1 MTTSLAG
8 LPALP
13 IAAPLLAA
21 AIIAGLRHWL
31 SRAAADALGLIAAA
45 LNLVLC
51 LLLFHT
57 SLASTIVYWMGG
69 WYPRGHLAIGIG
81 LVIDPTGA
89 GMATLASFLMLLALC
104 FSCRSDVGAAN
115 HFHPLMLV
123 FLAAAC
129 GFSLTGDV
137 FNMFVFFELL
147 STAAFALCG
156 LATGEAAPLQ
166 GAFNFAVTNT
176 IAAFL
181 ILIGIGI
188 LSSLTGALNLAQM
201 GEALGSRHDA
211 VVLFAAAVMMCG
223 FLIKAAIVPF
233 HFWLPDAHSV
243 APTPVCAIFSGVMVE
258 LGLYAIVR
266 IHSIVFAAA
275 FAPHAT
281 AFRSILLGLSV
292 ATVLLA
298 GIMCYAQHHLKR
310 ILAFA
315 TVTHMGL
322 VLAAMALD
330 SVLGVAGML
339 LYVLGYALVSASLFF
354 TSGVLLHRV
363 RTISERRLFG
373 RGRALPFTA
382 LLWFVGALAL
392 AGVPLF
398 PTFTGRLFVGQAA
411 RSLGLDWLPW
421 LFVVGATMTSAALLR
436 SGVRTFL
443 GWGDPPISDRSG
455 EIEEIPET
463 EHEDRRVLWNQF
475 TPATLCL
482 MLAAAVALSP
492 AVSTGTLHAAARL
505 LNGNGYVHQV
515 FREAPVP
522 STVPVLPSHKGA
534 ASMLRGLLVP
544 ALAALLAATSIF
556 RLRLPRWLRIGAFL
570 EGPLPALR
578 ALQSGHPGDY
588 VMWLTVGTSC
598 VALLCMVFLR

>member
-1 MTTSLAG
+1 
-8 LPALP
+8 
-13 IAAPLLAA
+13 
-21 AIIAGLRHWL
+21 
-31 SRAAADALGLIAAA
+31 
-45 LNLVLC
+45 
-51 LLLFHT
+51 
-57 SLASTIVYWMGG
+57 
-69 WYPRGHLAIGIG
+69 
-81 LVIDPTGA
+81 
-89 GMATLASFLMLLALC
+89 
-104 FSCRSDVGAAN
+104 
-115 HFHPLMLV
+115 
-123 FLAAAC
+123 
-129 GFSLTGDV
+129 
-137 FNMFVFFELL
+137 
-147 STAAFALCG
+147 
-156 LATGEAAPLQ
+156 
-166 GAFNFAVTNT
+166 
-176 IAAFL
+176 
-181 ILIGIGI
+181 
-188 LSSLTGALNLAQM
+188 
-201 GEALGSRHDA
+201 
-211 VVLFAAAVMMCG
+211 
-223 FLIKAAIVPF
+223 
-233 HFWLPDAHSV
+233 
-243 APTPVCAIFSGVMVE
+243 
-258 LGLYAIVR
+258 VR